1 MRSPAPRALISP
13 LHMLNEK
20 FHPRAHASDL
30 LIHVSHSLSR
40 ASYQSSR
47 MSRALRDIFRS
58 LIGS

>member
-1 MRSPAPRALISP
+1 
-13 LHMLNEK
+13 MLNEK
-20 FHPRAHASDL
+20 FHPRSDASDL

-40 ASYQSSR
+40 TSYQSSR